1 MFICRIFVTLYQKPT
16 NNSKEMIGKTA
27 ETHQVKIFETPLVN
41 FINMN
46 HELVKLSQAIDWD
59 WVEKEFERYFSEIG
73 RSSVPIRK
81 MVGLMFLKSLY
92 NLSDENVL
100 ARWIENPYFQHFTGE
115 YVFQYDQPINPAD
128 FSKFRKR
135 IGVEGAEKLLDLS
148 IDLNK
153 DELKGQSEVMIDST
167 VKEKNI
173 TFPTDVRL
181 YRKIIK
187 RCHGLSRN
195 HNIKLRQSYARELK
209 ALYLKTRFMNHPKR
223 KKEGTKSKK
232 RICTIGKALVN
243 DLRFYL
249 RVLNQ
254 KRTDTH
260 KIYSL
265 HEPEVRCIAK
275 GKEAKPYEFGNKS
288 GIAKTKTGVIVG
300 AIAFEGNPFDGHT
313 LPEQLE
319 QIKRLTAITKR
330 QKRGRSSVKE
340 LALNQQLATLSTI
353 MGWNVT
359 F

>member
-1 MFICRIFVTLYQKPT
+1 MLNYDKWKEILNGSWQIEKPEEIKQ
-16 NNSKEMIGKTA
+16 NIYKKTA
-27 ETHQVKIFETPLVN
+27 IHRFATIDEIVDAFRFCFEN
-41 FINMN
+41 HFINGSLIEVN
-46 HELVKLSQAIDWD
+46 GGYCFKLKYS
-59 WVEKEFERYFSEIG
+59 
-73 RSSVPIRK
+73 
-81 MVGLMFLKSLY
+81 M
-92 NLSDENVL
+92 
-100 ARWIENPYFQHFTGE
+100 
-115 YVFQYDQPINPAD
+115 
-128 FSKFRKR
+128 
-135 IGVEGAEKLLDLS
+135 
-148 IDLNK
+148 LNK
-153 DELKGQSEVMIDST
+153 NIIFYSHLSPAKKATIWYTLCNIFQKGIAFIVIP
-167 VKEKNI
+167 I
-173 TFPTDVRL
+173 YVRL
-181 YRKIIK
+181 LTPTEY
-187 RCHGLSRN
+187 GN
-195 HNIKLRQSYARELK
+195 Y
-209 ALYLKTRFMNHPKR
+209 MNHPKR

-353 MGWNVT
+353 MQC
-359 F
+359 